1 MGRPLVVSEKM
12 PSALSGST
20 AGALSLVDLSQY
32 LVGDR
37 QSMQIATSEE
47 YLFASDL
54 VAYRVI
60 ERLDGRIWQQ
70 TALTPQNGSTS
81 TLSPVVLLNTPA

>member
-1 MGRPLVVSEKM
+1 
-12 PSALSGST
+12 
-20 AGALSLVDLSQY
+20 
-32 LVGDR
+32 
-37 QSMQIATSEE
+37 MQIATSEE

-70 TALTPQNGSTS
+70 TALTPQNGSAS